1 MKKRFKLGIITGVL
15 ALSLFSFVYVQS
27 TVSPFNLNQNIQQTE
42 LSYSESN
49 EAESKSLLPETK
61 IIEFLADKASSL
73 FSSIVNKD

>member
-1 MKKRFKLGIITGVL
+1 MTGVL

-27 TVSPFNLNQNIQQTE
+27 NESPFNLTQNIQQTE
-42 LSYSESN
+42 LSYPESN

-61 IIEFLADKASSL
+61 IIEFLADRASSL